1 MEENSKDKQS
11 HLLDPVQIQMLLEAG
26 AEDSLELFSE
36 LIGLYEEESQEK
48 LVEIRKHY
56 ADQNFDS
63 LGRAAHAL
71 AGSSANIG
79 GSQVWMKAKE
89 VENLCKAGNGDEAGL
104 LVEHLQATYDET
116 IAALHA
122 FISQLES
129 SSD

>member
-56 ADQNFDS
+56 GDQNFDS

-89 VENLCKAGNGDEAGL
+89 VENLCKSGNGDEAGL
-104 LVEHLQATYDET
+104 LVENLQSTYDET